1 MKNLSL
7 IFIICNLFIPSAFT
21 QEALNKKSEQAKK
34 TILFLGDSLT
44 AGYGVEQ
51 EKAYPALIENELNK
65 KTQVKVLNG
74 GVSGS
79 TTASGKSRLKWF
91 LKAKPD
97 ILVLILGANDGLR
110 GIKLEES
117 KKNLEE
123 IIKMAQDKGLKV
135 ILGAMLLPPNY
146 GKEYTA
152 QFKSMYENLKD
163 QYKLAWIPFVLK
175 DVAGQADK
183 NIEDGIH
190 PNAKGHAIIAKNL
203 IPYLEPYL

>member
-1 MKNLSL
+1 MIYLRYLAFFTLFVLSNTL
-7 IFIICNLFIPSAFT
+7 HA
-21 QEALNKKSEQAKK
+21 QVQK

-44 AGYGVEQ
+44 AGYGVEK
-51 EKAYPALIENELNK
+51 EMAYPALIEKELNK
-65 KTQVKVLNG
+65 TRKVKVLNG

-110 GIKLEES
+110 GVKLEES

-123 IIKMAQDKGLKV
+123 IIKLAQKNNLKV
-135 ILGAMLLPPNY
+135 LLGAMLLPPNY
-146 GKEYTA
+146 GKEYTTK
-152 QFKSMYENLKD
+152 FKSMYEKLKD
-163 QYKLAWIPFVLK
+163 DFDLAWIPFVLK
-175 DVAGQADK
+175 GVAGQADK

-190 PNAKGHAIIAKNL
+190 PNAKGHKIIAKNL

>member
-1 MKNLSL
+1 MKNLILLSIL
-7 IFIICNLFIPSAFT
+7 CFQFFNSTFA
-21 QEALNKKSEQAKK
+21 SENKK

-51 EKAYPALIENELNK
+51 EFAYPALVEKELNK
-65 KTQVKVLNG
+65 KHQVKVLNG

-123 IIKMAQDKGLKV
+123 IILMAKEKGLKV

-146 GKEYTA
+146 GKEYTTK
-152 QFKSMYENLKD
+152 FKKMYEELKD
-163 QYKLAWIPFVLK
+163 QHKLAWIPFVLK
-175 DVAGQADK
+175 DVAGIAEK

-190 PNAKGHAIIAKNL
+190 PNAKGHAIIAKNM

>member
-1 MKNLSL
+1 MKNLIL
-7 IFIICNLFIPSAFT
+7 IILLNLTFLPNSFSA
-21 QEALNKKSEQAKK
+21 EEDKK

-51 EKAYPALIENELNK
+51 EFAYPALIEKELSK
-65 KTQVKVLNG
+65 KYNVKVLNG

-123 IIKMAQDKGLKV
+123 IIVMAKEKQLKV

-146 GKEYTA
+146 GKEYTEK
-152 QFKSMYENLKD
+152 FKKMYEQLKEEH
-163 QYKLAWIPFVLK
+163 QLAWIPFVLK
-175 DVAGQADK
+175 DVAGIADK

-190 PNAKGHAIIAKNL
+190 PNAKGHSIIAKNM

>member
-1 MKNLSL
+1 MKNLILLSIL
-7 IFIICNLFIPSAFT
+7 CFPFFNSTFA
-21 QEALNKKSEQAKK
+21 SENKK

-51 EKAYPALIENELNK
+51 EFAYPALVEKELNK
-65 KTQVKVLNG
+65 KHQVKVLNG

-123 IIKMAQDKGLKV
+123 IILMAKEKGLKV

-146 GKEYTA
+146 GKEYTTK
-152 QFKSMYENLKD
+152 FKKMYEELKG
-163 QYKLAWIPFVLK
+163 QHKLAWIPFVLK
-175 DVAGQADK
+175 DVAGIAEK

-190 PNAKGHAIIAKNL
+190 PNAKGHAIIAKNM